1 MRRTAWIFLAALA
14 LLVPGTGRAGDA
26 VFQYSTADA
35 LLAGLYDGDMTL
47 ELLRFKGDL
56 GLGFLNGLD
65 GELTLLEGQVY
76 SARAGGEVSTP
87 PGSERLPFATVCF
100 FTPERTLK
108 LGKIGSPDELNRAV
122 IEAMPSPNLF
132 CAIRI
137 EAEFFGVK
145 TRAIPGQ
152 QPPYRALAEAEKEQ
166 VVTEFS
172 GPGTLVGFYLPAFAR
187 GVSMPG
193 FHWHFLTK
201 DRSGGGHV
209 LDLALDSGEAGL
221 DVLHD
226 FVVRLPDDR
235 AFDRLDLSGTPHA
248 QEKGGAGQ

>member
-1 MRRTAWIFLAALA
+1 MFLAALA

-47 ELLRFKGDL
+47 ESLKFKGDF

-65 GELTLLEGQVY
+65 GELTLLEGQAY

-87 PGSERLPFATVCF
+87 ADSDRLPFATVCF
-100 FTPERTLK
+100 FTPGRTLR
-108 LGKIGSPDELNRAV
+108 LGKIGSLEALNRAV
-122 IEAMPSPNLF
+122 IQAMPSPNLF

-137 EAEFFGVK
+137 KAEFSGVK

-152 QPPYRALAEAEKEQ
+152 QPPYRPLAEAEKEQ
-166 VVTEFS
+166 AVTEFS

-187 GVSMPG
+187 GVSIPG

-221 DVLHD
+221 DILHD
-226 FVVRLPDDR
+226 FTVRLPDDR

-248 QEKGGAGQ
+248 GKREGAGQ